1 MVTKRDF
8 YGYDEYTLETD
19 CLSVSVIT
27 LGAAVRQIIFKNR
40 NIVLGYDTAEE
51 YLTTTCYPGA
61 LVGRYANR
69 IKEGKININ
78 GKEYSLDKNNGA
90 NHLHGGFNGSDK
102 KRWDVVKSD
111 DNSVF
116 MECMLKDGEC
126 GYPGNLKMGVKYT
139 VKSNTLRIDF
149 YGVCDEDTIYA
160 PTTHT
165 YFNLGGT
172 PTVHGT
178 VIKINADKYVAV
190 DDELIPT
197 EVKNADGIFDFKSGI
212 ELKEN
217 YDHCFILRGGENA
230 FSAEAGG
237 IKMSFDTD
245 FPALQLYTG
254 EFLKD
259 GFSKN
264 SGFAAEP
271 EYCPDSP
278 NRPEFLSPLLKK
290 GEEFG
295 KYVEYRFNEER

>member
-1 MVTKRDF
+1 MVTKQSF
-8 YGYDEYTLETD
+8 CGIDEYVLCSDSLFVTVMTFGATVRSIEFKGKELTLNYNS
-19 CLSVSVIT
+19 L
-27 LGAAVRQIIFKNR
+27 Q
-40 NIVLGYDTAEE
+40 E
-51 YLTTTCYPGA
+51 YKDTTCYPGA

-78 GKEYSLDKNNGA
+78 GKEYTLDKNNGA

-102 KRWDVVKSD
+102 KMWAVKDVTE
-111 DNSVF
+111 NSVF
-116 MECMLKDGEC
+116 LECALSDGEC
-126 GYPGNLKMGVKYT
+126 GYPGNLTMGAKYT
-139 VKSNTLRIDF
+139 VEDNRLRIDF
-149 YGVCDEDTIYA
+149 YGESDADTIYA

-165 YFNLGGT
+165 YFNLAGA

-178 VIKINADKYVAV
+178 VLTINAEEYVAV

-197 EVKNADGIFDFKSGI
+197 EVKKADGIFDFINGRAL
-212 ELKEN
+212 EEN
-217 YDHCFILRGGENA
+217 YDHCFILKDSKRA
-230 FSAEAGG
+230 FTAQAGG

-245 FPALQLYTG
+245 FPAVQLYTG

-290 GEEFG
+290 GEKFS
-295 KYVEYRFNEER
+295 KYVEYRFNEEL

>member
-1 MVTKRDF
+1 MVAKRDF
-8 YGYDEYTLETD
+8 YGIDEYLLSTPD
-19 CLSVSVIT
+19 LSVTVMT
-27 LGAAVRQIIFKNR
+27 LGATVKSIKFGGRELTLN
-40 NIVLGYDTAEE
+40 YDTPQK
-51 YLTTTCYPGA
+51 YTDTTCYPGA

-69 IKEGKININ
+69 IKAGKININ
-78 GKEYSLDKNNGA
+78 GKEYTLDKNNGA

-102 KRWDVVKSD
+102 KIWTVKEVTE
-111 DNSVF
+111 NSVF
-116 MECMLKDGEC
+116 LECALLDGEC
-126 GYPGNLKMGVKYT
+126 GYPGNLTMGAKYT
-139 VKSNTLRIDF
+139 VEDNRLRIDF
-149 YGVCDEDTIYA
+149 YGESDADTIYA

-178 VIKINADKYVAV
+178 VLTINADEYVAV

-197 EVKNADGIFDFKSGI
+197 EVKKADGVFDFKNGRAL
-212 ELKEN
+212 EEN
-217 YDHCFILRGGENA
+217 YDHCFILKDGKCA
-230 FSAEAGG
+230 FSAQAGG

-245 FPALQLYTG
+245 FPAIQLYTG

-259 GFSKN
+259 GFEKN

-290 GEEFG
+290 GEKFC
-295 KYVEYRFNEER
+295 KYVEYTFEQH

>member
-8 YGYDEYTLETD
+8 YGYDEYTLETES
-19 CLSVSVIT
+19 LSVSVIT
-27 LGAAVRQIIFKNR
+27 LGAAVRKIVFKNR

-102 KRWDVVKSD
+102 KRWEVVNTD

-116 MECMLKDGEC
+116 MECLLKDGEC

-149 YGVCDEDTIYA
+149 YGESDEDTIYA
-160 PTTHT
+160 PTTHS

-197 EVKNADGIFDFKSGI
+197 EVKNADGIFDFKNGI

-217 YDHCFILRGGENA
+217 YDHCFILKNGKNA